1 MTKKKVKGKATK
13 KKAAKTKSV
22 GKSKKELNPAE
33 VREDIAQMVKSE
45 AALMAE
51 AVIGEGKKGQLATV
65 KYLWEVAKI
74 FPESTD
80 GSQASADEEC
90 LAKTL
95 LRRLDLPEN
104 PVGRDEE
111 DLPKPAIAPATPSAK
126 PEDDAE
132 AKESG
137 SEVENGEES
146 KEEVLV

>member
-1 MTKKKVKGKATK
+1 MTKKKAKGKATK
-13 KKAAKTKSV
+13 KGTAKTKSV

-33 VREDIAQMVKSE
+33 VLEVIAQMVKSE

-74 FPESTD
+74 FPEATD
-80 GSQASADEEC
+80 GSQASVDEEC

-95 LRRLDLPEN
+95 LRRLDVPEN

-111 DLPKPAIAPATPSAK
+111 DAPKPGTSAATPSAK
-126 PEDDAE
+126 PEGE
-132 AKESG
+132 NKSG
-137 SEVENGEES
+137 SEPENSEES
-146 KEEVLV
+146 KEAVLV